1 MTQKTTALAFL
12 FAAALPTQVLSAE
25 LDLIIHNVTDN
36 SPLSITFYDNAA
48 DFLSDNVVHHYYQA
62 GTKGT
67 TKVSFKDLPDTA
79 LAFTVFADLNGNNKL
94 DRSFLGIPQEPYAF
108 SNNATGTMG
117 PAKFEDAKFDPN
129 AIDAMTIELI
139 D

>member
-1 MTQKTTALAFL
+1 MTKTFAFL
-12 FAAALPTQVLSAE
+12 LATSLSSAAQSAE
-25 LDLIIHNVTDN
+25 LTLIINNVTDN
-36 SPLSITFYDNAA
+36 SPLSITFYDNEA

-62 GTKGT
+62 GQKGT
-67 TKVSFKDLPDTA
+67 TKITFNNLPDNK
-79 LAFTVFADLNGNNKL
+79 LAFTVFADLNRNNQL

-117 PAKFEDAKFDPN
+117 PAEFKDAKFDPN
-129 AIDAMTIELI
+129 AMASMTINLI